1 MGTIQEAIAQ
11 YDEEHAFAQ
20 QLTLPEE
27 DRATYT
33 SAKWMGGYRWFRSPN
48 VVCLEKYRL
57 LARRQWVEDKPA
69 TG

>member
-1 MGTIQEAIAQ
+1 MGTIQGAIAQ

-20 QLTLPEE
+20 QLTIPEE

-33 SAKWMGGYRWFRSPN
+33 SAKWAGGYRWFRSPN
-48 VVCLEKYRL
+48 VVCLEKYRS
-57 LARRQWVEDKPA
+57 LARRQRLGEES